1 LHTKAASNK
10 AKQKQGR
17 RLPEVLSNEE
27 QEALLSAPN
36 RKAPTGLRNYAM
48 LSLFLNLGLRVAEAV
63 NLKVDD
69 IDWSSGKLNVR
80 QGKGRKD
87 RVLWL
92 ADGDINTLKR
102 WLDIRPVDSN
112 YLFCPLK
119 GGHMNDRYIRD
130 FVKRYSLKKGI
141 KKDVHPHTLRHT
153 FATDLFR
160 VTGNIRLVQ
169 KALGH
174 ASIAT
179 TMIYTHI
186 VDEQLES
193 ALKDFRNKN

>member
-1 LHTKAASNK
+1 MHPKAASNRSK
-10 AKQKQGR
+10 PKQAK
-17 RLPEVLSNEE
+17 RLPEVLNREE

-36 RKAPTGLRNYAM
+36 LKAPTGLRNYAM
-48 LSLFLNLGLRVAEAV
+48 LTLFLNLGLRVAEAV
-63 NLKVDD
+63 NLKVND
-69 IDWSSGKLNVR
+69 IDWSNGQLVVR
-80 QGKGRKD
+80 QGKGKKD

-92 ADGDINTLKR
+92 TDEDIKTLKS
-102 WLDIRPVDSN
+102 WLAIRPVDSV

-119 GGHMNDRYIRD
+119 GGYMNDRYIRD
-130 FVKRYSLKKGI
+130 FVKRYSFKKGI
-141 KKDVHPHTLRHT
+141 KKDVHPHTLRHS

-160 VTGNIRLVQ
+160 KTGNIRLVQ

-193 ALKDFRNKN
+193 ALKSFRSI

>member
-1 LHTKAASNK
+1 MHPKAASNRSK
-10 AKQKQGR
+10 PKQAK
-17 RLPEVLSNEE
+17 RLPEVLNREE

-36 RKAPTGLRNYAM
+36 LKAPTGLRNYAM
-48 LSLFLNLGLRVAEAV
+48 LTLFLNLGLRVAEAV
-63 NLKVDD
+63 NLKVND
-69 IDWSSGKLNVR
+69 IDWSNGQLVVR
-80 QGKGRKD
+80 QGKGKKD

-92 ADGDINTLKR
+92 TDEDIKTLKS
-102 WLDIRPVDSN
+102 WLAIRPVDSV

-119 GGHMNDRYIRD
+119 GGYMNDRYIRD
-130 FVKRYSLKKGI
+130 FVKRYSFKKGV
-141 KKDVHPHTLRHT
+141 KKDVHPHTLRHS

-160 VTGNIRLVQ
+160 KTGNIRLVQ

-193 ALKDFRNKN
+193 ALKSFRSI

>member
-1 LHTKAASNK
+1 MHPKAASNRSK
-10 AKQKQGR
+10 PKQAK
-17 RLPEVLSNEE
+17 RLPEVLNREE

-36 RKAPTGLRNYAM
+36 LKAPTGLRNYAM
-48 LSLFLNLGLRVAEAV
+48 LTLFLNLGLRVAEAV
-63 NLKVDD
+63 NLKVND
-69 IDWSSGKLNVR
+69 IDWSNGQLVVR
-80 QGKGRKD
+80 QGKGKKD

-92 ADGDINTLKR
+92 TDEDIKTLKS
-102 WLDIRPVDSN
+102 WLAIRPVDSV

-119 GGHMNDRYIRD
+119 GGYMNDRYIRD
-130 FVKRYSLKKGI
+130 FVKRYSFKKGI
-141 KKDVHPHTLRHT
+141 NKDVHPHTLRHS

-160 VTGNIRLVQ
+160 KTGNIRLVQ

-193 ALKDFRNKN
+193 ALKSFRSI

>member
-1 LHTKAASNK
+1 LHPKAASNRSK
-10 AKQKQGR
+10 PKQAK
-17 RLPEVLSNEE
+17 RLPEVLNREE

-36 RKAPTGLRNYAM
+36 LKAPTGLRNYAM
-48 LSLFLNLGLRVAEAV
+48 LTLFLNLGLRVAEAV
-63 NLKVDD
+63 NLKVND
-69 IDWSSGKLNVR
+69 IDWSNGQLVVR
-80 QGKGRKD
+80 QGKGKKD

-92 ADGDINTLKR
+92 TDEDIKTLKS
-102 WLDIRPVDSN
+102 WLAIRPVDSV

-119 GGHMNDRYIRD
+119 GGYMNDRYIRD
-130 FVKRYSLKKGI
+130 FVKRYSFKKGI
-141 KKDVHPHTLRHT
+141 KKDVHPHTLRHS

-160 VTGNIRLVQ
+160 KTGNIRLVQ

-193 ALKDFRNKN
+193 ALKSFRSI